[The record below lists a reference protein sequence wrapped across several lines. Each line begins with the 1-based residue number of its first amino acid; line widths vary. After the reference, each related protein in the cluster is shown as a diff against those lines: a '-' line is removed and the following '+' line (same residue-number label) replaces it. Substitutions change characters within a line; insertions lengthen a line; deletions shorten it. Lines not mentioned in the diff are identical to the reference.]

1 MASYNTNT
9 SYAIQPLLEKLSS
22 EDSDFRFMSLSDL
35 HTILSNKTVALASDS
50 TTTINRIV
58 DGVLKSLS
66 DNNAEVQ
73 NLAVKCLAPL
83 TARINDTQL
92 TNVLNRLSSFSTTE
106 SDGSLASTALRT
118 IITNVPATNTVGKI
132 FVGRL
137 LHTLLPNLRNS
148 TDSVDVLV
156 DLVNRF
162 GASLTYEQVGE
173 TQHALIGV
181 LETGKG
187 LVRKRAVGA
196 LGALSNH
203 LTPKLWDNMMK
214 YLIDSFSRGV
224 PADRLRILV
233 SVCGTLCKTNSVRL
247 SPYLGPL
254 TESVLKSLE
263 VEDDDVRESALI
275 TLDTFVGLC
284 STEMAA
290 FSGDIIAVGSRFVKF
305 DPNYAAVEEDEE
317 EMDDADDDEDE
328 DNELDGEYDE
338 DDAFSDE
345 DDVSWRLRRCA
356 AKLLATLIET
366 RPDLLSHLY
375 TSVAP
380 LLISRFK
387 EREETVRVE
396 VLNTFAALVRQTAS
410 TATAAAAASSSRR
423 KRRMSDDSMILE
435 SDPRRQLPD
444 LSGRVFKLL
453 SQHLLKISS
462 LPSKQACL
470 TVATETVAVLP
481 SLPYEFSLFI
491 PTIEPAMSQS
501 TLRTSIIHFVSILV
515 TNHSL
520 EQLAEYLP
528 TIVSIVV
535 AGADDKFYK
544 ISSEALAA
552 AGDVIILITTTSN
565 VDTSKYITQLH
576 EIVVAKATASESD
589 LEVREKAIMA
599 IGQLLIY
606 ARDALSKTEID
617 ADAVILLDRL
627 KNETTRPATIRSI
640 ENIGASPSADASLF
654 DKNWVIEV
662 VIELAGLLRKSNRA
676 LRASAL
682 SALKVVT
689 EKFMSQIDE
698 ATATGLVSVLR
709 GVIVEDDLQFLGPAL
724 SILTTLVTALGTLHG
739 DITDILV
746 DLVPKLATP
755 ITTGPLLALF
765 SALARA
771 GQGQLLFSAL
781 SNEDILITP
790 TGAKAL
796 AVVIVR
802 GGLVDEKVAQIK
814 AEASRTDNDAGARSA
829 LMVLGEIAKLVG
841 GSLPKDLLSLDFL
854 FRQFATPSDEVRV
867 TAAQTMGAIAAS
879 NVDTYV
885 PLIISQLTPESTNA
899 KLLVVALKEIVVLN
913 STTKARA
920 LALAPYTADLWMRL
934 FALDLG
940 ASSKIGGG
948 ENSSLK
954 LIAAE
959 CIGRLTTLEPAKFI
973 PNLQLLLRSNDVGT
987 RSVIISAVR
996 FLFSQND
1003 ASATLADESA
1013 SADEL
1018 LRPVVVDFFALL
1030 EDSDLE
1036 NRRLATS
1043 AIASVAHN
1051 KPNLLA
1057 DHLAR
1062 VLGLLFQDTFAR
1074 PELVREVQMGPFK
1087 HKVDDGLD
1095 VRKAAYDSLY
1105 AMLVAFAQQR
1115 KAELQLDVMIERA
1128 IGGLD
1133 DDHDIKITS
1142 CVMIGKIAEI
1152 DPSVV
1157 ATKLD
1162 VLAKKFTDVLS
1173 LKLKETA
1180 IKQEVEKH
1188 GELQRRAIRTSQQIQ
1203 SAFAAAEK
1211 STEAVTASTD
1221 ISPAWAKYVTE
1232 TLRTKTAVGG
1242 DQVMR

>member
-22 EDSDFRFMSLSDL
+22 EDSDYRFMSLSDL
-35 HTILSNKTVALASDS
+35 HSILSNKTVALANDS

-92 TNVLNRLSSFSTTE
+92 TNVLNRLSSFSITDT
-106 SDGSLASTALRT
+106 DGSLGSTALRT
-118 IITNVPATNTVGKI
+118 IITNVPATNAVGKI
-132 FVGRL
+132 FVARL

-148 TDSVDVLV
+148 ADSVDVLV

-162 GASLTYEQVGE
+162 GSSLTYEQVGE
-173 TQHALIGV
+173 TQNALIGV

-203 LTPKLWDNMMK
+203 LTPQLWDNMMT
-214 YLIDSFSRGV
+214 YLIDSFNQGV
-224 PADRLRILV
+224 PRDRLRILV
-233 SVCGTLCKTNSVRL
+233 SVCGTLCKANSVRL
-247 SPYLGPL
+247 SPYLLQL
-254 TESVLKSLE
+254 TGSVLKSLD

-275 TLDTFVGLC
+275 TLDTFVGSC
-284 STEMAA
+284 PVEMAA
-290 FSGDIIAVGSRFVKF
+290 FTGDIITVGSRFIKY
-305 DPNYAAVEEDEE
+305 DPNYAAVDEDDEE
-317 EMDDADDDEDE
+317 MEDADDEQNDDSEL
-328 DNELDGEYDE
+328 DNEFDDE
-338 DDAFSDE
+338 DAFSDE

-356 AKLLATLIET
+356 AKLLDTLIET
-366 RPDLLSHLY
+366 RPDLLSQLY
-375 TSVAP
+375 TSIAP
-380 LLISRFK
+380 LLVSRFK

-396 VLNTFAALVRQTAS
+396 VLNTFATLIRQTAS
-410 TATAAAAASSSRR
+410 TTAAAAAANTSRR

-435 SDPRRQLPD
+435 SDPRRHLPD

-453 SQHLLKISS
+453 SQHLLKMSS
-462 LPSKQACL
+462 LPSKQASL
-470 TVATETVAVLP
+470 TVATETVAVLS
-481 SLPYEFSLFI
+481 SLPDELSLFI
-491 PTIEPAMSQS
+491 PTIEPAMSQG

-528 TIVSIVV
+528 TIVSVVV

-552 AGDVIILITTTSN
+552 AGDVIVLITTPSN
-565 VDTSKYITQLH
+565 VDTSKYIAQLH
-576 EIVVAKATASESD
+576 ETVVAKATASEAD
-589 LEVREKAIMA
+589 LEVRERAIMA

-606 ARDALSKTEID
+606 AHNTLSKTEMD
-617 ADAVILLDRL
+617 ADADILLERL

-640 ENIGASPSADASLF
+640 ENIAASPSTDASVF
-654 DKNWVIEV
+654 VNKWVNEV

-676 LRASAL
+676 IRASAL
-682 SALKVVT
+682 SALKVMT
-689 EKFMSQIDE
+689 EKFAPQIDG
-698 ATATGLVSVLR
+698 ATAAGMVSVLR

-724 SILTTLVTALGTLHG
+724 SVLTTLVTTLGPLPG
-739 DITDILV
+739 DITDTVV
-746 DLVPKLATP
+746 DLVPKLTTS
-755 ITTGPLLALF
+755 ITTEPLLDLL

-771 GQGQLLFSAL
+771 GKAASLFSAL
-781 SNEDILITP
+781 SNEDVLSTP

-802 GGLVDEKVAQIK
+802 GGLVDDRVAQIK
-814 AEASRTDNDAGARSA
+814 AEACRTDNDSAARSA
-829 LMVLGEIAKLVG
+829 LMVLGEIAKLLG
-841 GSLPKDLLSLDFL
+841 GELPKDLLSHEFL
-854 FRQFATPSDEVRV
+854 FQQFSAASSEVRV
-867 TAAQTMGAIAAS
+867 AAAQTLGAIAAS
-879 NVDTYV
+879 NVDIYV
-885 PLIISQLTPESTNA
+885 PVIISQLTPESSNA
-899 KLLVVALKEIVVLN
+899 KMLVVSLKEVIVLN
-913 STTKARA
+913 SSSKARA
-920 LALAPYTADLWMRL
+920 LALAPYTADLWTQL

-940 ASSKIGGG
+940 ASSRTTGG
-948 ENSSLK
+948 EKGSVK
-954 LIAAE
+954 AIAAE
-959 CIGRLTTLEPAKFI
+959 CIARLTTLDPSKFI
-973 PNLQLLLRSNDVGT
+973 TELQTLLRSSDVGA
-987 RSVIISAVR
+987 RSIIISAVR

-1003 ASATLADESA
+1003 ASAALADEAA

-1018 LRPVVVDFFALL
+1018 LRPVVIDFLALL
-1030 EDSDLE
+1030 EDPDLE
-1036 NRRLATS
+1036 NRRLAIS

-1051 KPNLLA
+1051 QPNLLA
-1057 DHLAR
+1057 DHLSR
-1062 VLGLLFQDTFAR
+1062 VLGLLFQDTFIR
-1074 PELVREVQMGPFK
+1074 PELIREVQMGPFK

-1105 AMLVAFAQQR
+1105 AVLVAFAQLR
-1115 KAELQLDVMIERA
+1115 KADLQLDVMTERA
-1128 IGGLD
+1128 IAGLD
-1133 DDHDIKITS
+1133 DDHDVKITS
-1142 CVMIGKIAEI
+1142 CVILGKIAET
-1152 DPSVV
+1152 DASVV

-1162 VLAKKFTDVLS
+1162 MLAKKFTDVLS

-1203 SAFAAAEK
+1203 AAFAAAEK
-1211 STEAVTASTD
+1211 SADAASASTEM
-1221 ISPAWAKYVTE
+1221 SPAWAKYLTE
-1232 TLRTKTAVGG
+1232 TLRTKTAIS
-1242 DQVMR
+1242 Q